1 MSEEWPDH
9 LIAKLR
15 ELHAQENP
23 RLSMREIGRILHKG
37 KDSICGKCDR
47 IGLSRPNPVG
57 QNKGTGKPKPIGR
70 PKTGGPTLPVL
81 DSLPVLEVPLVKRLR
96 SPCCWPMETCLEPS
110 ELGRPYCHAH
120 SAAAYVQTGRQL
132 ISCEAVA

>member
-9 LIAKLR
+9 LVAKLR

-23 RLSMREIGRILHKG
+23 RLSHSEIGARLRKT
-37 KDSICGKCDR
+37 KNMVRGKCHRLGLADR
-47 IGLSRPNPVG
+47 PSPIKWG
-57 QNKGTGKPKPIGR
+57 GKPKPIGR

-81 DSLPVLEVPLVKRLR
+81 DSLPVLEVPLAKRLR

>member
-1 MSEEWPDH
+1 VSKWDVPWSPEED
-9 LIAKLR
+9 AKLTGLWD
-15 ELHAQENP
+15 EGLSVKKISV
-23 RLSMREIGRILHKG
+23 RLSPRTSHAVVGRAHRLN
-37 KDSICGKCDR
+37 
-47 IGLSRPNPVG
+47 LPVRPSPI
-57 QNKGTGKPKPIGR
+57 KRDGKPKPIGR

-81 DSLPVLEVPLVKRLR
+81 DSLPVLEVTLPKRLR
-96 SPCCWPMETCLEPS
+96 SPCCWPMEACEEMA